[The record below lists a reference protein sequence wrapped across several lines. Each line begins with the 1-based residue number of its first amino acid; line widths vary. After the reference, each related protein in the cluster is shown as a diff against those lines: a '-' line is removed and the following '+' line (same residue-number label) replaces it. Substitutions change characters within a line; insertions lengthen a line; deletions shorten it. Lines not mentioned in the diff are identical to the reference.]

1 MTSTLEASVENAGVL
16 LQAFGFDKVRCN
28 SRSALTALALL
39 GLEPGEPWDAATNQR
54 LGVTEIMGVIAEK
67 WGKTYAP
74 NSRETF
80 RKQTLHQFVDAGF
93 AEHNSDAPEGRAVN
107 SSKNNYRIAPAA
119 LSVVRLFGTQGFQ
132 GALDAWIAEAP
143 TQQAAYKATRDM
155 QMIPVK
161 LPDGSVFRLSPGGQN
176 PLIRDM
182 VEEFCPRF
190 ARGGQLLY
198 LGDAKDHRYDIRHDD
213 AFARLGLTFDE
224 HGKNPDLVVYDE
236 KRGWLFL
243 MEAVTSHGPID
254 FGRREHLKK
263 LFATDKAGLV
273 FVNCFPDRA
282 TMRKWLADLA
292 WETEA
297 WVADAP
303 DHLIHL
309 NGSRFLGPYEGPFKL
324 AL

>member
-1 MTSTLEASVENAGVL
+1 MISNLRATIDNASAL
-16 LQAFGFDKVRCN
+16 LQAFGFDRVRCN

-39 GLEPGEPWDAATNQR
+39 GLDPGQPWDTATNPR
-54 LGVTEIMGVIAEK
+54 LGVTEVMGVIAER
-67 WGKTYAP
+67 WGKEYAP

-119 LSVVRLFGTQGFQ
+119 LSVVRLFGTGGFQ
-132 GALDAWIAEAP
+132 DALDDWLAGAP
-143 TQQAAYKATRDM
+143 TQQAAYRATREL
-155 QMIPVK
+155 QMLPVT

-190 ARGGQLLY
+190 APGGQVLY
-198 LGDAKDHRYDIRHDD
+198 LGDAKDHRYDIRQDD

-236 KRGWLFL
+236 QRGWLFL

-254 FGRREHLKK
+254 FGRREHLKN
-263 LFATDKAGLV
+263 LYVTDKAGLV

-282 TMRKWLADLA
+282 TMRKWLVDLA

-309 NGSRFLGPYEGPFKL
+309 NGSRFLGPYE
-324 AL
+324 

>member
-1 MTSTLEASVENAGVL
+1 MISTSRATVDNASAL

-39 GLEPGEPWDAATNQR
+39 GLDPGEPWETATNPR
-54 LGVTEIMGVIAEK
+54 LGVTEVMGVIAER
-67 WGKTYAP
+67 WGKEYAP

-119 LSVVRLFGTQGFQ
+119 LSVVRLFGTGGFQ
-132 GALDAWIAEAP
+132 DALDDWLAGAP
-143 TQQAAYKATRDM
+143 TQQAAYKATREM
-155 QMIPVK
+155 QMLPVM

-190 ARGGQLLY
+190 APGGQVLY
-198 LGDAKDHRYDIRHDD
+198 LGDARDHRYDIRQDD
-213 AFARLGLTFDE
+213 DFARLGLTFDE

-236 KRGWLFL
+236 QRGWLFL

-254 FGRREHLKK
+254 FGRREHLKN
-263 LFATDKAGLV
+263 LYVTDKAGLV

-282 TMRKWLADLA
+282 TMRKWLVDLA

-309 NGSRFLGPYEGPFKL
+309 NGSRFLGPYE
-324 AL
+324 

>member
-1 MTSTLEASVENAGVL
+1 MTSTLEASVDNAGVL

-28 SRSALTALALL
+28 SRSALTALVLL
-39 GLEPGEPWDAATNQR
+39 GLEPGETWDAATNPR
-54 LGVTEIMGVIAEK
+54 LGVTEVMGVIADK

-119 LSVVRLFGTQGFQ
+119 LSVVRLFGTPGFQ

>member
-1 MTSTLEASVENAGVL
+1 MTSTLQASIDNAGAL

-39 GLEPGEPWDAATNQR
+39 GLEPGEPWDAATNPR

-119 LSVVRLFGTQGFQ
+119 LSVVRLFGTRGFQ
-132 GALDAWIAEAP
+132 DALDAWIAEAP

-155 QMIPVK
+155 QMIPVT

-254 FGRREHLKK
+254 FGRRQHLKK

-309 NGSRFLGPYEGPFKL
+309 NGSRFLGPYE
-324 AL
+324 

>member
-1 MTSTLEASVENAGVL
+1 VISTLRASVENASAL
-16 LQAFGFDKVRCN
+16 LQAFDFDKVRYN
-28 SRSALTALALL
+28 DRSALTALVLL
-39 GLEPGEPWDAATNQR
+39 GLEPDEPWDTATNPR
-54 LGVTEIMGVIAEK
+54 LGVTEVMGVIAEK
-67 WGKTYAP
+67 WSKEYAP

-119 LSVVRLFGTQGFQ
+119 LSVVRLFGTRGFQ
-132 GALDAWIAEAP
+132 DALDAWIAEAP
-143 TQQAAYKATRDM
+143 TQKAAYKATRKM
-155 QMIPVK
+155 QMLPVT
-161 LPDGSVFRLSPGGQN
+161 LPDGRLFSLSPGGQN
-176 PLIRDM
+176 PLIRTM

-190 ARGGQLLY
+190 APGGQVLY
-198 LGDAKDHRYDIRHDD
+198 LGDAKDHRYDIREDD
-213 AFARLGLTFDE
+213 AFARLGLAFDE

-236 KRGWLFL
+236 QRGWLFL

-254 FGRREHLKK
+254 FGRREHLKN

-309 NGSRFLGPYEGPFKL
+309 NGSRFLGPYE
-324 AL
+324 

>member
-1 MTSTLEASVENAGVL
+1 MISTLRASVDNASVL
-16 LQAFGFDKVRCN
+16 LQAFGFDKVRSN
-28 SRSALTALALL
+28 DRSALTALVLL
-39 GLEPGEPWDAATNQR
+39 GLEPGDPWDVAINPR
-54 LGVTEIMGVIAEK
+54 LGVTEVMGVIADR
-67 WGKTYAP
+67 WGKRYAP

-119 LSVVRLFGTQGFQ
+119 LSVVRLFGTSGFQ
-132 GALDAWIAEAP
+132 DALEAWIVEAP
-143 TQQAAYKATRDM
+143 TQQAAYKATREM
-155 QMIPVK
+155 QMLPVT
-161 LPDGSVFRLSPGGQN
+161 LPDGSPFRLSPGGQN

-190 ARGGQLLY
+190 APGGQVLY
-198 LGDAKDHRYDIRHDD
+198 LGDAKDHRYDIRKDD
-213 AFARLGLTFDE
+213 VLARLGLTFDE

-236 KRGWLFL
+236 QRGWLFL

-254 FGRREHLKK
+254 FGRREHLQT

-297 WVADAP
+297 WMADAP
-303 DHLIHL
+303 DHMIHL
-309 NGSRFLGPYEGPFKL
+309 NGSRFLGPYE
-324 AL
+324 

>member
-1 MTSTLEASVENAGVL
+1 MISTLRASVDNASAL

-28 SRSALTALALL
+28 NRSALTALALL
-39 GLEPGEPWDAATNQR
+39 GLDRGEPWDTATNPR
-54 LGVTEIMGVIAEK
+54 LGVTEVMGVIAEK
-67 WGKTYAP
+67 WGVEYAP

-93 AEHNSDAPEGRAVN
+93 AEHNSDAPDGRAVN
-107 SSKNNYRIAPAA
+107 SAKNNYRIAPAA

-132 GALDAWIAEAP
+132 DALDGWIAEAP
-143 TQQAAYKATRDM
+143 TQQAAYKAAREM
-155 QMIPVK
+155 QMLPVT
-161 LPDGSVFRLSPGGQN
+161 LPDGSLFRLSPGGQN
-176 PLIRDM
+176 PLLRNM

-190 ARGGQLLY
+190 VPGGQVLY
-198 LGDAKDHRYDIRHDD
+198 LGDAKDHRYDIRQDD
-213 AFARLGLTFDE
+213 VFARLGLAFDE

-236 KRGWLFL
+236 QRGWLFL

-254 FGRREHLKK
+254 FGRREHLKN

-309 NGSRFLGPYEGPFKL
+309 NGSRFLGPYE
-324 AL
+324 

>member
-1 MTSTLEASVENAGVL
+1 MTSTLRASVDNVSAL
-16 LQAFGFDKVRCN
+16 LQAFGFDKIRSN
-28 SRSALTALALL
+28 NRSALTALVLL
-39 GLEPGEPWDAATNQR
+39 GLEPGDPWNAATNPR
-54 LGVTEIMGVIAEK
+54 LGVTEIMGVIAGK
-67 WGKTYAP
+67 WGKEYAP

-119 LSVVRLFGTQGFQ
+119 LSVVRLFGTRGFQ
-132 GALDAWIAEAP
+132 VALDAWVAEAP

-155 QMIPVK
+155 QMLPVT
-161 LPDGSVFRLSPGGQN
+161 LPDGSLFRLSPGGQN

-190 ARGGQLLY
+190 APGGQVLY
-198 LGDAKDHRYDIRHDD
+198 LGDAKDHRYDIRQDEV
-213 AFARLGLTFDE
+213 FARLGLAFDE

-236 KRGWLFL
+236 RRGWLFL

-254 FGRREHLKK
+254 FGRREHLKS
-263 LFATDKAGLV
+263 LFATNKAGLV

-309 NGSRFLGPYEGPFKL
+309 NGSRFLGPYE
-324 AL
+324 